1 MSSVTWNAKSVR
13 PLPPIALPALKMGL
27 MNLFWMGVRV
37 LTLQP
42 VHPPPMPNPP
52 PTFAKP
58 AMPVATIAKET
69 RTTAHHVLEPFLC

>member
-1 MSSVTWNAKSVR
+1 MCSVTWNAKNAK
-13 PLPPIALPALKMGL
+13 PLPPIVLLALKMGL
-27 MNLFWMGVRV
+27 TSLISMAVRV
-37 LTLQP
+37 LTPLP

-58 AMPVATIAKET
+58 ATPVATIAKET